1 MRIEPDDLRVLAGFL
16 RLLRHRTQAEMAAAC
31 RLHPSTVS
39 RYEEGTRIPDR
50 PAIERLA
57 RGAGVPMWA
66 VDGAILPAIALARAA
81 VDTAERLPES
91 VQQTLAAALAEGPS
105 DAASAAVAEFL
116 AEIDAGSLDG
126 ADEMAGNQAAGEEG
140 AAVPDP
146 WTLALAAATEGLAE
160 NSAWWLEFEG
170 FVERLCEASVRAA
183 SDAAGRALGL
193 AHLALGVAR
202 LAPGPAPWRCRLEG
216 FAWSFIGNAQR
227 VGCDLPAA
235 GTSLATAR
243 RLWGAG
249 AAAPNTRIGE
259 WRLLE
264 LEASLRRDERHFDR
278 ALDLLDRARA
288 LAPAVAQGRILLKK
302 SYTLEQAG
310 EAEPALAALEEAA
323 PLIGL
328 EGEPHRFWTLRINR
342 LVLLCHLGRFHEAE
356 AGLPELHEQA
366 RQLGNDLDQLRARW
380 LTGRVHAGRGRHEE
394 ARSVFEEVRQKFAQ
408 RLLGYDTALVSLELA
423 ILELEAGR
431 LAAVREL
438 ADTMLWIFTAQG
450 VEREALAALGLF
462 REAVEGE
469 TVTIELARSVLEV
482 IERTCGAW
490 RRLAAART

>member
-1 MRIEPDDLRVLAGFL
+1 MQIEPDDLRMLAGFL

-66 VDGAILPAIALARAA
+66 VDGAILPAIALARSA
-81 VDTAERLPES
+81 VDTPERLPES
-91 VQQTLAAALAEGPS
+91 VQQVLAAAVAEGPS
-105 DAASAAVAEFL
+105 HAVSAAVAEFL
-116 AEIDAGSLDG
+116 AEIDAGSPAG
-126 ADEMAGNQAAGEEG
+126 ADEIAGNQAAGEEG
-140 AAVPDP
+140 AGFPDA
-146 WTLALAAATEGLAE
+146 WTLALAAAEGLAE
-160 NSAWWLEFEG
+160 TSAWWLEFEG

-183 SDAAGRALGL
+183 SDAAGRALAL
-193 AHLALGVAR
+193 AQLALGVAR

-235 GTSLATAR
+235 GTSLATAW

-249 AAAPNTRIGE
+249 AAPPNSRIGE

-264 LEASLRRDERHFDR
+264 LEASLRRDQRRFDVALELLKR
-278 ALDLLDRARA
+278 ALTV
-288 LAPAVAQGRILLKK
+288 APAVAQGRILLKK

-310 EAEPALAALEEAA
+310 ETEQALAALEEAA

-366 RQLGNDLDQLRARW
+366 QQLGNDLDQLRARW
-380 LTGRVHAGRGRHEE
+380 LTGRIHAGRGRHEE
-394 ARSVFEEVRQKFAQ
+394 ARSVFEKVRQKFAQ

-438 ADTMLWIFTAQG
+438 ADKMLWIFTTQG

-462 REAVEGE
+462 REAVQGE
-469 TVTIELARSVLEV
+469 TITVELARSVLEV